1 MRPDSQLTELSGSGL
16 PPRLILSLTLP
27 LSLLPPLA
35 LYHGGPALAR
45 IAGTS
50 LSASFWFHAALL
62 VLVAEWL
69 TLPVLAAQ
77 LRRLTASRQR
87 PLERI
92 DAFATA
98 TLIALPLWLAGASV
112 LTPNIVFIATAFAIA
127 LGLSVRQLYRS
138 LRRLLVDDGTV
149 LAADLAYRTS
159 SALLLAWLLLLV
171 LLLWPL
177 LH

>member
-1 MRPDSQLTELSGSGL
+1 MRPDTDLTELSGSGL
-16 PPRLILSLTLP
+16 PPRLVLSLTLP
-27 LSLLPPLA
+27 LSLLPPLS
-35 LYHGGPALAR
+35 LYYGGPALSRLLGAPL
-45 IAGTS
+45 AAT
-50 LSASFWFHAALL
+50 FWETAALL
-62 VLVAEWL
+62 VLLAEWL

-87 PLERI
+87 PLDRT

-112 LTPNIVFIATAFAIA
+112 LAPNIVFIATAFAIA

-138 LRRLLVDDGTV
+138 LRRLLADEDTV